1 MGPPALISVQKE
13 GVLPIF
19 IALKNPSP
27 LLGSNT
33 QTFGPVA
40 STVTTTLSR
49 RLAKLLLRDFVCW
62 MDARFYTAVCTKS
75 LN

>member
-1 MGPPALISVQKE
+1 MGPPALISVQME

-19 IALKNPSP
+19 IAPKNPSP

-40 STVTTTLSR
+40 STLTTTLSR
-49 RLAKLLLRDFVCW
+49 RLAKLLLQRDFVCW

-75 LN
+75 